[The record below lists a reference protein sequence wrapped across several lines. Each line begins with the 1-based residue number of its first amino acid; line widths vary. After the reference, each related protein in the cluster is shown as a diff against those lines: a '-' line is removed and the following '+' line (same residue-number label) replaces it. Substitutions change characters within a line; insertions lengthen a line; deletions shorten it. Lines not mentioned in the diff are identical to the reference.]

1 MEAPSL
7 CLRGLLCDVGDS
19 KPPVD
24 LITTRPLATLAGPSP
39 ATPGVMS
46 GGRGAEAEP
55 RRLSLSPLVPQAP
68 PDHQPGG
75 CVSAGGGLSTEPP
88 GMCSSSP
95 SHPLASALSPTS
107 SGWRK
112 APAGL
117 GQGRRGTHG
126 TAGPAHRA
134 GPWALG
140 DPQEEGSGPSAGSDG
155 QVSTTPGEPGGGGG
169 LMTLT
174 CAAKPRAPPR
184 AGLPRG
190 QDRAGAVFFTSPG
203 SGPLSPTPRE
213 CQVKGETQ
221 EDQHSCPTAAGHWSL
236 GWVTRFICSPVP
248 TGPARKYGQRSWPP
262 FLRPPGD
269 RWCKYRPHAVPK
281 SPQKPHGLQPVP
293 RGGPLEDRTV
303 PHLRPLSPRS
313 SSRPK
318 AKSGLSRAQRSECPR
333 QPLAPSPA
341 VPPLGL
347 P

>member
-1 MEAPSL
+1 MRPAQAVEPEATLGPPDTRGNPGLQGGVRGPGSRCGPVEAPSL

-155 QVSTTPGEPGGGGG
+155 
-169 LMTLT
+169 
-174 CAAKPRAPPR
+174 
-184 AGLPRG
+184 
-190 QDRAGAVFFTSPG
+190 DR
-203 SGPLSPTPRE
+203 
-213 CQVKGETQ
+213 
-221 EDQHSCPTAAGHWSL
+221 
-236 GWVTRFICSPVP
+236 
-248 TGPARKYGQRSWPP
+248 
-262 FLRPPGD
+262 
-269 RWCKYRPHAVPK
+269 K
-281 SPQKPHGLQPVP
+281 SV
-293 RGGPLEDRTV
+293 V
-303 PHLRPLSPRS
+303 
-313 SSRPK
+313 
-318 AKSGLSRAQRSECPR
+318 
-333 QPLAPSPA
+333 
-341 VPPLGL
+341 
-347 P
+347 